1 MKQQNRNSGIS
12 ILNGILGEIKLD
24 PGLVKENNEVL
35 RDFLDTFVPEMEEV
49 DEIFKCLYRYSYY
62 TGSFYS
68 DLRIYSPDEY
78 DINFVLDM
86 PFEDHEFRI
95 TFQQESNFVTYR
107 AIPPL
112 QESFYLFENGFLIPE
127 NVRNWFQSV
136 VHKALNSYRPPET
149 IQNVYVRETG
159 PARTI
164 TIVKNDGETIDVD
177 LVPVIGCM
185 SLNMSRVKM
194 DKRVKTIVGRNLEAF
209 LIPKSPPS
217 PYDRSNIGHYFD
229 RTEVRRLWRCHFPQS
244 ERYIIYQKGCAKSVI
259 RLLKL
264 LRDEEEWSVLASYY
278 LKTVVMWM
286 IVENSGTQD
295 FWKENKIVDRFLQA
309 LKKLAKYVERRKI
322 PYIFNRNCNLIEKI
336 SDQEA
341 YDISNRLN
349 YFIRKINQDINNLE
363 RIF

>member
-86 PFEDHEFRI
+86 PFEDHEFR
-95 TFQQESNFVTYR
+95 
-107 AIPPL
+107 
-112 QESFYLFENGFLIPE
+112 
-127 NVRNWFQSV
+127 
-136 VHKALNSYRPPET
+136 
-149 IQNVYVRETG
+149 VYVRETG